1 LFYFNDY
8 STIAYGNGTVM
19 TKDIKA
25 MLGLVLH
32 DDIVSSAGGREFVP
46 RSGPTKDNE
55 VGICYFSAKHGT
67 LRRKS

>member
-1 LFYFNDY
+1 VKLKPILNLKTILF
-8 STIAYGNGTVM
+8 IVVGGVMVTV
-19 TKDIKA
+19 
-25 MLGLVLH
+25 L
-32 DDIVSSAGGREFVP
+32 VSSAGGREFVP